1 MTEPTLQKATF
12 AAGCFWSVEYKF
24 SQQAGV
30 VSATS
35 GYEGGFVEAPN
46 YKQVCTDRTGHAE
59 VVEVQFDP
67 SRTSYETLLRYFFT
81 MHDPTTRNR
90 QGVDVGTQYRSAIFH
105 HSPEQQATAQAV
117 MQSLDA
123 AEFSGRIVTELLPA
137 ATFWRAEEYHQKYNE
152 KHPERACSL

>member
-12 AAGCFWSVEYKF
+12 AAGCFWSVEYQF
-24 SQQAGV
+24 SQQPGV

-35 GYEGGFVEAPN
+35 GYEGGFMEAPT

-59 VVEVQFDP
+59 VVELEFDAAVT
-67 SRTSYETLLRYFFT
+67 RYESLVRFFFA

-90 QGVDVGTQYRSAIFH
+90 QGVDVGTQYRSAIFY
-105 HSPEQQATAQAV
+105 HSPQQQATAQAV
-117 MQSLDA
+117 RDA
-123 AEFSGRIVTELLPA
+123 LNASTFKGGIVTEIHPA

-152 KHPERACSL
+152 KHPERACSI